1 MSRTDRTGSKGGAAA
16 PDTDP
21 PRSRAGREASVHDVA
36 RLASVSIASVSRALN
51 APEQVS
57 PELRER
63 IAAAAR
69 TLDYHPN
76 PAARRL
82 AARRSQIV
90 ATLLPT
96 IEADIFARGTAAIAA
111 CLEEAGY
118 TLFIGATGYDRD
130 RELRLARRF
139 LARGADGLIF
149 MGASHLPELYD
160 LLARRAV
167 PFVNQ
172 GVFAPESPHPSV
184 GFDNARAARLA
195 VGHLLEL
202 GHRRIGMIAGI
213 SDGNDRAA
221 ERIAGL
227 RARLAEAGLAPVGIV
242 ERPYTLP
249 GGADGLAALW
259 GGAARPTAIVCG
271 NDVLA
276 LGALFAA
283 ASRGIGVPGALS
295 LIGFDDLAVA
305 EAVPP
310 GLSSIRIPTAEM
322 GRLAA
327 EYVLA
332 RLAGETPPPHRE
344 VPIMLRARGSTARP
358 NAA

>member
-1 MSRTDRTGSKGGAAA
+1 MVSRTGRARGAEAPATGAPRDRT
-16 PDTDP
+16 
-21 PRSRAGREASVHDVA
+21 GREASVHDVA

-51 APEQVS
+51 APEHVS
-57 PELRER
+57 AGLRARVE
-63 IAAAAR
+63 AAAR
-69 TLDYHPN
+69 SLDYHPN

-82 AARRSQIV
+82 SARRSQIV

-111 CLEEAGY
+111 RLEAAGY
-118 TLFIGATGYDRD
+118 TLFIGATLYDPE
-130 RELRLARRF
+130 REFHLARRF

-149 MGASHLPELYD
+149 MGASHLPELYE
-160 LLARRAV
+160 LLVRRAV

-172 GVFAPESPHPSV
+172 SVFAPDSAHPSV
-184 GFDNARAARLA
+184 GFDNAAAARLA
-195 VGHLLEL
+195 VAHLLRL

-213 SDGNDRAA
+213 AAGNDRATG
-221 ERIAGL
+221 RIAGL
-227 RARLAEAGLAPVGIV
+227 RAALAEAGLTPAGIV

-259 GGAARPTAIVCG
+259 GEAARPTALVCG

-283 ASRGIGVPGALS
+283 MSRGIAVPGALS

-310 GLSSIRIPTAEM
+310 GLSSIHIPTAEM

-332 RLAGETPPPHRE
+332 RLAGETPPLHRE
-344 VPIMLRARGSTARP
+344 VAITLRARGSTAP
-358 NAA
+358 PGGV